1 MVLSHILAVDGF
13 TSALASDAEEMLE
26 QAAHMP
32 VEAWVL
38 DCRQDNPMADICSR
52 LRKDARTSPLPVV
65 ALIAPGAEDQHIALL
80 KSGID
85 ESFVRPLAP
94 AKLLDYL
101 RARLGSGRRSGM
113 SPQGATS
120 LSYADIEMQLDTHHV
135 RCNGTEISLGPIEF
149 RLLRRLLENP
159 GRVLSRD
166 ELIGAAWPGNVYVGA
181 RTVDVHISRL
191 RKSIRHSA
199 HGDVIRT
206 VRLGG
211 YALESQTA

>member
-1 MVLSHILAVDGF
+1 M
-13 TSALASDAEEMLE
+13 
-26 QAAHMP
+26 
-32 VEAWVL
+32 
-38 DCRQDNPMADICSR
+38 
-52 LRKDARTSPLPVV
+52 
-65 ALIAPGAEDQHIALL
+65 
-80 KSGID
+80 
-85 ESFVRPLAP
+85 
-94 AKLLDYL
+94 
-101 RARLGSGRRSGM
+101 
-113 SPQGATS
+113 
-120 LSYADIEMQLDTHHV
+120 

-149 RLLRRLLENP
+149 RLLRRLPENP